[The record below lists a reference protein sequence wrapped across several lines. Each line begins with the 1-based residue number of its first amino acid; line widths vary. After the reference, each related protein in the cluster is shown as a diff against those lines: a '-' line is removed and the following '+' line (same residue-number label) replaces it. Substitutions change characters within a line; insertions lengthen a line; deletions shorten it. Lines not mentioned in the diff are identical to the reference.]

1 MNEWRNVIVCL
12 HMCPSHFIIKS
23 LRLGIL
29 GHLSLILN
37 SYLIAWLII
46 GT

>member
-1 MNEWRNVIVCL
+1 MNGLMVWLFTYVSL
-12 HMCPSHFIIKS
+12 HFNIRS

-29 GHLSLILN
+29 GHLSFILS
-37 SYLIAWLII
+37 SYLSAWLII